1 MQLMEAVS
9 LFNTCLE
16 FIGFFTDNI
25 VDGDII
31 KICKISK
38 NKKGGFILLF
48 LKQNLVMFLLK
59 MFKKQIKY
67 FADCV
72 RSCMQD
78 GFAKACFTF
87 GFE

>member
-31 KICKISK
+31 KICNISK
-38 NKKGGFILLF
+38 NKKGGFIL
-48 LKQNLVMFLLK
+48 VMFLLK
-59 MFKKQIKY
+59 TFKKQIKY
-67 FADCV
+67 FADSV